1 MTKRTNS
8 TSIFLLAFTAATGFA
23 STGCDG
29 DDDEAP
35 KDSTTP
41 THIEVSGDWENTLF
55 QEEDAIDDAAW
66 SMTNGVGTDMVTT
79 TDFVITSFDN
89 ATNTVILE
97 DPSGK
102 FNRWQW
108 TDVDGDAFY
117 YCMVA
122 FNLDSAEDAE
132 NSTETADD
140 SDPEN
145 SGCGGFSWTKL
156 TKK

>member
-8 TSIFLLAFTAATGFA
+8 NPFFLVALAAALGLA

-35 KDSTTP
+35 TDTTP
-41 THIEVSGDWENTLF
+41 KHIEVAGSWENVAF
-55 QEEDAIDDAAW
+55 SEEDVIDDSSW
-66 SMTNGVGTDMVTT
+66 SQTYMGGTDAALA
-79 TDFVITSFDN
+79 TDFTITKFDN

-97 DPSGK
+97 DPSGR

-108 TDVDGDAFY
+108 TDVAGDAFY

-122 FNLDSAEDAE
+122 FNLESAEGAE
-132 NSTETADD
+132 NSTDRADD